1 MSANENPG
9 LVLYQDTH
17 PEEELQPKL
26 WTNNAKENVYII
38 VNEKWLPM
46 MNISIDLWDKDNL
59 WRYVVTL
66 LATRYPLLDV
76 YSVHYQLI
84 WFS

>member
-38 VNEKWLPM
+38 VNEK
-46 MNISIDLWDKDNL
+46 
-59 WRYVVTL
+59 
-66 LATRYPLLDV
+66 
-76 YSVHYQLI
+76 
-84 WFS
+84 